1 MIAAVFDTETTGLTL
16 PSTAPLEK
24 QPKVIELGIALVEG
38 GKIIGEGNW
47 LINPG
52 ELVSAEIT
60 KITGITNDQLE
71 GQPAFRDVWNGEAQ
85 YMLRNAGCVVAHNLP
100 FDKALIDYE
109 CMRLTGEPFGC
120 GWPAIQICS
129 VQEFVHL
136 FGHRPKL
143 TELYKHFTGK
153 ELAQTHRALDDV
165 KALVEAL
172 VSSELLTAI
181 EMEQ

>member
-1 MIAAVFDTETTGLTL
+1 MITAVFDTETTGLTL
-16 PSTAPLEK
+16 PSSAPLEK

-52 ELVSAEIT
+52 EPISAVIT
-60 KITGITNDQLE
+60 KITGINDAKVAAS
-71 GQPAFRDVWNGEAQ
+71 PCFREVWNGEAQ
-85 YMLRNAGCVVAHNLP
+85 YMLRNAGAVVAHNLP

-109 CMRLTGEPFGC
+109 CMRLNDAPFD
-120 GWPAIQICS
+120 GWPKIQVCS
-129 VQEFVHL
+129 VQEFAHL

-143 TELYKHFTGK
+143 TDLYKHFTGK
-153 ELAQTHRALDDV
+153 DLAQTHRALDDV

-172 VSSELLTAI
+172 LASELLNAI
-181 EMEQ
+181 ELEQ

>member
-60 KITGITNDQLE
+60 KITGITNDQLV
-71 GQPAFRDVWNGEAQ
+71 GQPAFHEVWKGEAQ
-85 YMLRNAGCVVAHNLP
+85 YMLSNAGVVVAHNLP

-109 CMRLTGEPFGC
+109 CMRFTGKAFA

-172 VSSELLTAI
+172 VASELLTAI